1 MNLKLRNDYF
11 SYIFIDEAS
20 QNIELESLIPLV
32 ITKNERTEAPSYA
45 QVVIAGDP
53 YQLGPKVTCKI
64 IEHLLGKYY

>member
-1 MNLKLRNDYF
+1 MNLKLQNDHF

-32 ITKNERTEAPSYA
+32 ITKNRTEATSHV

-53 YQLGPKVTCKI
+53 YQLGPVITCKK